1 MRYIGCMAKVVFK
14 KLATSAA
21 QKGGKGIAMQKEV
34 VAGADGPREIVII
47 KTGEDT
53 FARDLTYAFKRNVR
67 KARQEN
73 KRVTG
78 ELDRAPV
85 KA

>member
-1 MRYIGCMAKVVFK
+1 MAKVVFK
-14 KLATSAA
+14 KLASPTARSVGR
-21 QKGGKGIAMQKEV
+21 KNVAMQKEIV
-34 VAGADGPREIVII
+34 EGPDGPREIVII
-47 KTGEDT
+47 KTDRDT
-53 FARDLTYAFKRNVR
+53 FGRDLTYVFKRNVR

-78 ELDRAPV
+78 ELDRAPA